1 MTERNFVVTGSLNV
15 DGVTIDLTGT
25 TTGSSLHRIGNTF
38 SPKQETPIGTVAMF
52 AGSIG
57 SGSSVAGIPS
67 GYSGIP
73 NGWLLCDGIAISRD
87 TYASLFAVISTRYG
101 AGDGSTTFNL
111 PNMVDDFAIG
121 HIQFSGGSGV
131 PTTVSSTTDTT
142 TLASHNHN
150 VSYSSS
156 LWGSGVAAYANHTH
170 GIVADVG
177 HAHVTGSNTDIG
189 DNSTSYNPHN
199 LSSTGIFH
207 RHSYSRGNSSAGQ
220 MAFSDSNHTHTL
232 NAADSPHT
240 HGSNDIS
247 ANHNHGAAA
256 ANIALHQHTVTIP
269 QTDNNQS
276 NSSSVH
282 THSIGFTTSKVFF
295 IIKHEH
301 GV

>member
-1 MTERNFVVTGSLNV
+1 MAEQNFVVTGSLNV
-15 DGVTIDLTGT
+15 DGITIDLTGT

-38 SPKQETPIGTVAMF
+38 SAKQETPIGTVVMF

-57 SGSSVAGIPS
+57 SAS
-67 GYSGIP
+67 GYTGIP
-73 NGWLLCDGIAISRD
+73 NGWLLCDGQAVSRT
-87 TYASLFAVISTRYG
+87 TYASLFSVISTRYG
-101 AGDGSTTFNL
+101 VGDGSTTFNL
-111 PNMVDDFAIG
+111 PNMVDDFATG

-156 LWGSGVAAYANHTH
+156 LWGSGTAAYANHTH
-170 GIVADVG
+170 GVAADAG

-199 LSSTGIFH
+199 LSSSGISH
-207 RHSYSRGNSSAGQ
+207 RHSYSRGNSTAGQ
-220 MAFSDSNHTHTL
+220 MAFSDSNHVHTL
-232 NAADSPHT
+232 NSADSAHT
-240 HGSNDIS
+240 HNSNDIT

-276 NSSSVH
+276 NSSSAH
-282 THSIGFTTSKVFF
+282 THATGFTTAKVFF
-295 IIKHEH
+295 IIKHAH